1 MSHAALSPF
10 GTLLRR
16 WRRHRG
22 ASQMRLAHDA
32 GTSARH
38 VSFIETGRSR
48 PREALVLRLA
58 DALDVPLRER
68 NDLLRAAGLS
78 PLYPERALSDN
89 ELRPFRRIIEQLL
102 TQQEPFPAI
111 VIDRYWNVV
120 DSNRAGK
127 LILGFG
133 PGGDTPNAVELVL
146 APGGWR
152 EILENFPE
160 VAWGLVGRL
169 RREASEAGSDPEME
183 RLVRRAESLLEHVP
197 RPAADAS
204 DAMVCP
210 RVRVGDQVL
219 STISTIARFGT
230 ARDVTIDELR
240 AELIFPAD
248 EATAEFFQ
256 RAAG

>member
-1 MSHAALSPF
+1 MSDAELSPF

-16 WRRHRG
+16 WRRQRG
-22 ASQMRLAHDA
+22 TSQLRLAGDA

-48 PREALVLRLA
+48 PREGLVLRLA

-78 PLYPERALSDN
+78 PLYPERALADD
-89 ELRPFRRIIEQLL
+89 ELRPFRRIVEQLL
-102 TQQEPFPAI
+102 MQQEPFPAI

-127 LILGFG
+127 LFLGLG
-133 PGGDTPNAVELVL
+133 PGGDTPNAVELLL

-152 EILENFPE
+152 EMLENFAE
-160 VAWGLVGRL
+160 VAWGLAYRL
-169 RREASEAGSDPEME
+169 RREAAEAGSDPELE
-183 RLVRRAESLLEHVP
+183 TLVRRAEAWLERVP
-197 RPAADAS
+197 RPVPDAS
-204 DAMVCP
+204 DAIVCP

-240 AELIFPAD
+240 VELMFPAD
-248 EATAEFFQ
+248 DVTAAFFE